1 MTRKEIAAVVR
12 DELGSNV
19 SDIIDSSLDLYRR
32 VTVTVTGDGGDDYGG
47 ERFEFHQTVFGR
59 PDSELEKEENI

>member
-1 MTRKEIAAVVR
+1 MTREEIADIVR
-12 DELGSNV
+12 SNL
-19 SDIIDSSLDLYRR
+19 SGFIADMIDASLDLYRR